1 VHKSCLA
8 IGLILIVLT
17 LPIFAATVMRDFNNS
32 TSILTG
38 GDLAV
43 KLIVDVNNSENYYAI
58 EETPPSNWIVKDT
71 GTGSLGI
78 DKRIRWAVIDNAIDI
93 NYNYILKAPTRG
105 EIATFYGEYMAEG
118 MPLSKE
124 IEGQKYVIVN
134 ESVVLEDS
142 QAKLTVTPHTA
153 YSPVGKYK
161 QMFEVCNKTGTDTTI
176 FGAFVFNFDL
186 NSGSVRYWRKPVFSW
201 VSHQFVCDYNFVYK
215 LNLYPT
221 DQNPHWAKCYH
232 NVTDVNGYDENTV
245 YFEGKFKT
253 GNLPSKTINYDVNEL
268 VSGNNWFDVT
278 QKFTEDKF
286 THNGKQV
293 YPYLDGL
300 LVKANSCEKWE
311 INYVPSINDN
321 TKKWEAWLWA
331 GGSWNCILTDTCT
344 KTLKLD
350 PWWGTSGWSYR
361 KKITLATSNYLS
373 GNITNDHVI
382 YVKQT
387 AADTDFWN
395 HVQSDGRDVRFAAA
409 DGSTELKFYFQRFD
423 NANDLMDAW
432 VKVTDIFTS
441 DSNIDIY
448 MYYGNAGASDA
459 QDAANTLTNYL
470 AVYHSDEGTGTAVN
484 DKKGAYNATASNS
497 AIWDTTTQKI
507 GAAGLNPA
515 TAYYAYQD
523 TLLDTPPAN
532 LSIGFWFNP
541 TGATSNYILD
551 KWNTSG
557 ETDYLQITT
566 AASNTKIHVDAK
578 GGGITSSLTT
588 TTTMSSGTWY
598 HGILAWSTSLGLN
611 LYLNGAW
618 EAGNAAATSLMG
630 AVSYYDFTIGA
641 YHTGNYI
648 CDGKIDEVKV
658 MNVGIDT
665 NEAMLLY
672 RSENGDLQTYG
683 VEEGGN
689 TTPYMASIDLNAT
702 YAKQNDDIKVTAS
715 GAGDADSDN
724 ITLLCGTSPNPSIDT
739 NNFCTDFGNASPY
752 SDVSCVGKG
761 ASGDGT
767 KTIYCRMWDGIAYSI
782 DQNTDTY
789 TADNTAPVVS
799 SVVMNYSNA
808 LEGIDYDLNMTIT
821 ESGSGLAT
829 TTYKCWSLNSSEES
843 CTSASWDCKTGN
855 LIDNGSNNYGA
866 GITGSIKDTNETW
879 TCKAYATDNVGLQGT
894 GTDTETMN
902 ETTGITI
909 DSSSI
914 IYGGV
919 KGSTCNAAT
928 TDQTNPY
935 VLITHN
941 GNIDLN
947 ILNLCGDL
955 NYLSYT
961 LPKINH
967 KWYLSNNCGSATSC
981 TGENQELNSLWGK
994 GTYPTAATMN
1004 EYYWLDIPVAQQ
1016 IGNYTGTI
1024 TIGATKSGE

>member
-1 VHKSCLA
+1 MHKSCLA

-43 KLIVDVNNSENYYAI
+43 KLIVDVNNSETYYAI

-71 GTGSLGI
+71 GTGFLGI
-78 DKRIRWAVIDNAIDI
+78 DKRIRWAVIDSAIDI

-124 IEGQKYVIVN
+124 IGGQNQVIVN

-142 QAKLTVTPHTA
+142 QASITVTPHTA
-153 YSPVGKYK
+153 YSLDGNYE
-161 QMFEVCNKTGTDTTI
+161 QTFEACNKTGTDATL

-186 NSGSVRYWRKPVFSW
+186 NSGSVRYWRKPVYDW
-201 VSHQFVCDYNFVYK
+201 VSNSRSCDYNYNYK
-215 LNLYPT
+215 LNE
-221 DQNPHWAKCYH
+221 DADRNPHRIWCFQTLH
-232 NVTDVNGYDENTV
+232 DVNGYDANIVFWTQE
-245 YFEGKFKT
+245 FKT
-253 GNLPSKTINYDVNEL
+253 WSVPTKTIYWDVNEL
-268 VSGNNWFDVT
+268 ISGNNWLDVT

-300 LVKANSCEKWE
+300 LVKANSCETWE

-331 GGSWNCILTDTCT
+331 GSSWNCILTDTCT

-350 PWWGTSGWSYR
+350 PWWSEGGWGYR

-423 NANDLMDAW
+423 DGNQLMDAW
-432 VKVTDIFTS
+432 VKVTDTFTS
-441 DSNIDIY
+441 DSNVDIY

-470 AVYHSDEGTGTAVN
+470 AVYHSDEGTGTTVS
-484 DKKGAYNATASNS
+484 DKIGTYSATATDS
-497 AIWDTTTQKI
+497 AIWDTSTQKL
-507 GAAGLNPA
+507 GTAGLNPA
-515 TAYYAYQD
+515 GSYTASNA
-523 TLLDTPPAN
+523 TFLDTPPAN
-532 LSIGFWFNP
+532 LSFSFWFNP
-541 TGATSNYILD
+541 AVAAYKLLISKENDAPHYNFIEVTYNPTSNFRYNLAYDGTDWVLITEATYPVGTWYHVITT
-551 KWNTSG
+551 WNTSG
-557 ETDYLQITT
+557 GAILF
-566 AASNTKIHVDAK
+566 VD
-578 GGGITSSLTT
+578 GVVGVQD
-588 TTTMSSGTWY
+588 GT
-598 HGILAWSTSLGLN
+598 LKTVM
-611 LYLNGAW
+611 
-618 EAGNAAATSLMG
+618 EAGTRYN
-630 AVSYYDFTIGA
+630 FTIGG
-641 YHTGNYI
+641 YGGGGTIIN
-648 CDGKIDEVKV
+648 GKMDEVKV

-672 RSENGDLQTYG
+672 HSENGDLQTYG
-683 VEEGGN
+683 AEEGEN

-715 GAGDADSDN
+715 GVGDAESNN
-724 ITLLCGTSPNPSIDT
+724 ITLLCGTLANPTIDT
-739 NNFCTDFGNASPY
+739 NDFCTDFGNASPY

-767 KTIYCRMWDGIAYSI
+767 KTIYCRMWDGTAYSI

-789 TADNTAPVVS
+789 TADNTNPS
-799 SVVMNYSNA
+799 ISGTIINGGNA
-808 LEGIDYDLNMTIT
+808 LEGINYDLNMTIT

-855 LIDNGSNNYGA
+855 LIDNGSDNYGA

-894 GTDTETMN
+894 GTDIETMN

-914 IYGGV
+914 TYDGV

-928 TDQTNPY
+928 TNQTNPY

-1024 TIGATKSGE
+1024 TIGATKSG